1 MRKDVDAHE
10 LQLECSYEE
19 NSIVMNKIIMEIM
32 APMTDEYTR
41 IHQP

>member
-1 MRKDVDAHE
+1 MRKDEDAHE
-10 LQLECSYEE
+10 LQLECSNEE
-19 NSIVMNKIIMEIM
+19 KSIVANKIFMEIL